1 MMLSKL
7 IWVRGRGCGKVQM
20 AKKYLIKHKE
30 KVMVSDEKELLRGM
44 INDIEC
50 KGEYFKIKSFKRVP
64 TKSRG
69 RWRNLVYMTDEFGRI
84 HKRKVSA
91 SLFNWLKS
99 KHTYTK
105 EGLGL

>member
-1 MMLSKL
+1 
-7 IWVRGRGCGKVQM
+7 
-20 AKKYLIKHKE
+20 
-30 KVMVSDEKELLRGM
+30 MVSDEKELLKGM

-50 KGEYFKIKSFKRVP
+50 KGEYFKIKSIKRVP

-69 RWRNLVYMTDEFGRI
+69 RWRNLIYMTDEFGKI

-91 SLFNWLKS
+91 SLFNWLKP

-105 EGLGL
+105 EGLEL